1 MKVVMPIK
9 RKQEKIWKNDLNIIF
24 IIIYL
29 HKNKIFILKRWPQTL
44 FIKPTLFRKKRL
56 KRGFNSLKFI
66 DSW

>member
-29 HKNKIFILKRWPQTL
+29 HKNKIFILNKHF
-44 FIKPTLFRKKRL
+44 FIIILIKKI
-56 KRGFNSLKFI
+56 FI
-66 DSW
+66 FILNNINFYNIIFKI

>member
-29 HKNKIFILKRWPQTL
+29 HKNKIFILNKHFFIINKFNFFLILFLNYFKNLKINIIL
-44 FIKPTLFRKKRL
+44 FI
-56 KRGFNSLKFI
+56 
-66 DSW
+66 

>member
-29 HKNKIFILKRWPQTL
+29 HKNKIFILNKHFFIIILKKKIEKFNIIFKKIL
-44 FIKPTLFRKKRL
+44 FLY
-56 KRGFNSLKFI
+56 
-66 DSW
+66 

>member
-29 HKNKIFILKRWPQTL
+29 HKNKIFILNKHFFYYY
-44 FIKPTLFRKKRL
+44 FIY
-56 KRGFNSLKFI
+56 FNNNFFKQK
-66 DSW
+66 

>member
-29 HKNKIFILKRWPQTL
+29 HKNKIFILNKHL
-44 FIKPTLFRKKRL
+44 FYKIFLLKIKSKL
-56 KRGFNSLKFI
+56 KI
-66 DSW
+66 

>member
-29 HKNKIFILKRWPQTL
+29 HKNKIFILNKHL
-44 FIKPTLFRKKRL
+44 FYIYFIYYNL
-56 KRGFNSLKFI
+56 SIILKFYCLKFYLL
-66 DSW
+66 

>member
-29 HKNKIFILKRWPQTL
+29 HKNKIFILNKHF
-44 FIKPTLFRKKRL
+44 FIIILNKLKKIF
-56 KRGFNSLKFI
+56 KIKNKEK
-66 DSW
+66 